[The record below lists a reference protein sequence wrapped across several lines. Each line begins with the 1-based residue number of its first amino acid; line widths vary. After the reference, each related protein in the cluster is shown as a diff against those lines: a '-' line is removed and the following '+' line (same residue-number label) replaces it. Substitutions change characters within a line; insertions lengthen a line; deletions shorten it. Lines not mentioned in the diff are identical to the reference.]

1 MTSQKEVKIRYI
13 RFLNE
18 SGCKQKF
25 LCLKLGINES
35 TISRWKNDK
44 LYLPNYDLISI
55 DDYLISKGY

>member
-1 MTSQKEVKIRYI
+1 MRNQEDIKKRYI
-13 RFLNE
+13 KFLDE

-55 DDYLISKGY
+55 ENYLVSKGF